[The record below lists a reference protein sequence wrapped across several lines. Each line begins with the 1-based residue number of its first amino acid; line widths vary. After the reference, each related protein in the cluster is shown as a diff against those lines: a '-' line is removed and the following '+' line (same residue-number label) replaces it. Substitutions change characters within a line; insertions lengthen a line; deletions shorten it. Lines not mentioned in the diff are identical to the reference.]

1 MAKMTT
7 IRLYGVLGARFGRVH
22 ERLLESRT
30 VREALDALK
39 YTIDGFEMFMN
50 QAEANG
56 LKFAVFRGKKNLNEG
71 DLDMAGVDDV
81 RIAPIVIGSKRDGMF
96 QRVLGAALIAV
107 GFVASFTPFAA
118 ASPFLHQAG
127 AALALGGVI
136 QMLSP
141 QPKGLK
147 GRQDPANAPSYAFGG
162 PVNTI
167 AQGNPV
173 GVLYGRR
180 RIGGAIISAGIYAED
195 QM

>member
-1 MAKMTT
+1 MATMTT

-22 ERLLESRT
+22 QRLLESCT

-39 YTIDGFEMFMN
+39 YTIEGFERFMAR
-50 QAEANG
+50 AEANG
-56 LKFAVFRGKKNLNEG
+56 LTFAVFRGGKNLGE
-71 DLDMAGVDDV
+71 DELDMTGAEDI
-81 RIAPIVIGSKRDGMF
+81 RIAPIVIGSKRDGLF
-96 QRVLGAALIAV
+96 QTILGAALL
-107 GFVASFTPFAA
+107 VAGAMTGNA
-118 ASPFLHQAG
+118 FLIQSG
-127 AALALGGVI
+127 AALTLGGVA

-147 GRQDPANAPSYAFGG
+147 GRQDPANTPSYAFGG

-173 GVLYGRR
+173 GILYGRR